1 MPDKFEFKDILAIV
15 LAALIVL
22 LAALVT
28 PAEPLLKGLVGLVA
42 GIIAY
47 FGLQL
52 ILHPKTMQ
60 ELAADQARQER
71 LNALK
76 DIKGTAQRIGA
87 IGNHLNKLTIRT
99 KLLEISSTINRIT
112 DKYGKNNTIGLDE
125 ISRLG
130 RLTSLFVTAL
140 TRYEQIASGE
150 LRVPLDQKNK
160 ELTEMESQDIPRL
173 GQALD
178 ELETTLDSP
187 NVREMQVAQQ
197 TLSDLIELYGLA
209 SGKKETIQ

>member
-1 MPDKFEFKDILAIV
+1 MKDKLEFKDIFAIV
-15 LAALIVL
+15 LAALIVV

-28 PAEPLLKGLVGLVA
+28 PADPLLKGLVGLVA

-47 FGLQL
+47 LGLQL
-52 ILHPKTMQ
+52 ILNPKTMQ

-76 DIKGTAQRIGA
+76 DIKGTAQKIVTIANRM
-87 IGNHLNKLTIRT
+87 NKLTVRT

-112 DKYGKNNTIGLDE
+112 DKYSKNDTIGLDE

-130 RLTSLFVTAL
+130 RLAALFLTAL
-140 TRYEQIASGE
+140 TRYAQIANGE
-150 LRVPLDQKNK
+150 IRVPLDQKSK

-173 GQALD
+173 AQAVD

>member
-1 MPDKFEFKDILAIV
+1 MKDKLEFKDILAIV
-15 LAALIVL
+15 LAALIVV

-28 PAEPLLKGLVGLVA
+28 PADPLLKGLVGLVA

-47 FGLQL
+47 LGLQL
-52 ILHPKTMQ
+52 ILNPKTMQ

-76 DIKGTAQRIGA
+76 DIKGTAQKIVTIANRM
-87 IGNHLNKLTIRT
+87 NKLTVRT

-112 DKYGKNNTIGLDE
+112 DKYSKNDTIGLDE

-130 RLTSLFVTAL
+130 RLAALFLTAL
-140 TRYEQIASGE
+140 TRYAQIANGE
-150 LRVPLDQKNK
+150 IRVPLDQKNK

-173 GQALD
+173 AQAVD